1 MERIDGAEP
10 SQPHWRRFVDYP
22 LVAMVLAILVYLL
35 TITIAGILQVLF
47 VPSIAGFTFEMKFD
61 LVAIPLLILVYELV
75 IRRMG
80 EHPRDDFRDRH
91 ALRNLA
97 AGLGAGLI
105 VFSAA
110 VAAAAL
116 LGVYR
121 LEGQG
126 DLSGLLRALI
136 ASALFPAISE
146 EMLFRGIIFRWTE
159 EWGGS
164 WAALAVSSALFGAA
178 HSFNPGS
185 SWVATSF
192 IAVEAGVLL
201 GGAYMLTRS
210 LWMPMGLHAAWNF
223 TQGEIFDIPV
233 SGLDQHGLVTARMS
247 GPALLT
253 GGHFGLEASVLTLI
267 VATVAGAWIVWL
279 AVRRGR
285 LVHPRWVRRRL
296 SASPT
301 ER

>member
-1 MERIDGAEP
+1 MRP
-10 SQPHWRRFVDYP
+10 QWRKFVDYP
-22 LVAMVLAILVYLL
+22 LVAMVLAVLVYTL
-35 TITIAGILQVLF
+35 TIMVAGVLQLF
-47 VPSIAGFTFEMKFD
+47 LVPPIPGFTFEMKFD
-61 LVAIPLLILVYELV
+61 IVAIPLLILAYELV
-75 IRRMG
+75 IRRLG
-80 EHPRDDFRDRH
+80 EDPRDDFSDRH
-91 ALRNLA
+91 ALRNL
-97 AGLGAGLI
+97 GIGIGAGLI

-110 VAAAAL
+110 VAVAAVA
-116 LGVYR
+116 GVYR
-121 LEGQG
+121 LQGEG
-126 DLSGLLRALI
+126 DVSGLLPALV
-136 ASALFPAISE
+136 ASALFPAVSE

-164 WAALAVSSALFGAA
+164 WAGLVISSVLFGAA
-178 HSFNPGS
+178 HAFNPGS
-185 SWVATSF
+185 SLIATSF

-233 SGLDQHGLVTARMS
+233 SGLDQHGLVTANMS

-279 AVRRGR
+279 AVRRGE
-285 LVHPRWVRRRL
+285 LVQPRWVRRRL
-296 SASPT
+296 SARRT
-301 ER
+301 VR

>member
-1 MERIDGAEP
+1 MDDMDATGSGR
-10 SQPHWRRFVDYP
+10 SRRLVDYP
-22 LVAMVLAILVYLL
+22 LVTMVMAVVVYLL
-35 TITIAGILQVLF
+35 TIMIAGAVQILL
-47 VPSIAGFTFEMKFD
+47 VPPIAGFTFDMNFD

-91 ALRNLA
+91 ALRNLVF
-97 AGLGAGLI
+97 GLGTGFI

-110 VAAAAL
+110 VAVAAL
-116 LGVYR
+116 VGVYR
-121 LEGQG
+121 LQGEG
-126 DLSGLLRALI
+126 DLSGLLPALL
-136 ASALFPAISE
+136 ASALFPAVSE

-164 WAALAVSSALFGAA
+164 WVALVASSVLFGAA
-178 HSFNPGS
+178 HAFNPGS

-192 IAVEAGVLL
+192 IAIEAGVLL

-233 SGLDQHGLVTARMS
+233 SGLDQHGLVAAKMA
-247 GPALLT
+247 GPRLLT
-253 GGHFGLEASVLTLI
+253 GGTFGLEASLLTLI
-267 VATVAGAWIVWL
+267 VATLAGLWIVWL
-279 AVRRGR
+279 AIRRGQ
-285 LVHPRWVRRRL
+285 LVQPRWVHRRQL
-296 SASPT
+296 SASRTDP
-301 ER
+301 